1 MLVNNGLVLQG
12 DQSGVL
18 LLLVVDIIN
27 KWGLVC
33 YITKCILLLII
44 RLLSIIIAREY
55 YQLTE
60 WLRRFQNHQMLI
72 RLGYTFIYCI
82 GIVPIFIIKIL
93 AQLVYKFLLV
103 LMLLDLSGETISE
116 RHCQLLEE
124 GGSLVGVQELFFGLV
139 YLQFW
144 MYHTRQKVTILLKRE
159 II

>member
-1 MLVNNGLVLQG
+1 MLVNGLVLQG
-12 DQSGVL
+12 DQSGIL
-18 LLLVVDIIN
+18 LLIVIDIIN
-27 KWGLVC
+27 KWLVC
-33 YITKCILLLII
+33 YITKCILML
-44 RLLSIIIAREY
+44 RLFSIIIAREY

-60 WLRRFQNHQMLI
+60 WLRGLQNHQMLI

-103 LMLLDLSGETISE
+103 LILLNLSGKTVPK

-124 GGSLVGVQELFFGLV
+124 RGSLIGVQEVFLGLV

-144 MYHTRQKVTILLKRE
+144 VYHTRQKVTILL
-159 II
+159 